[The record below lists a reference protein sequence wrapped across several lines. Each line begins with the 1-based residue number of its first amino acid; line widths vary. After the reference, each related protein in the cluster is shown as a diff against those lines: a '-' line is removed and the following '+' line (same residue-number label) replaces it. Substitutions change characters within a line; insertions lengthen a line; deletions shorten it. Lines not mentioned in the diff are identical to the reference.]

1 MSHAKPDLAALAR
14 EVAHAI
20 RQGRLDE
27 AEARLEEL
35 HALDPA
41 TEDLLVFPIMIAI
54 QRGRVREA
62 LQHLYTLDDDRCPE
76 LKALCRHLVGDPLWE
91 GEARA
96 LVDNSPHA
104 YVRRAMQQLLGQ
116 VPHEDQQAASG
127 QQPAG
132 GVMAV

>member
-1 MSHAKPDLAALAR
+1 MSHAKPDLAAQAR

-20 RQGRLDE
+20 RQGRLDD

-54 QRGRVREA
+54 QRGRVRDA
-62 LQHLYTLDDDRCPE
+62 LRHLYTLDDDRCPE
-76 LKALCRHLVGDPLWE
+76 LKALCLHLVGDPLWE

-116 VPHEDQQAASG
+116 VPHEDAHPDDTRQAA
-127 QQPAG
+127 
-132 GVMAV
+132 